1 MGSGC
6 GTSNEVR
13 RKRSKGRTSDAK
25 TASVC
30 APLSTTAAGVE
41 VEHGYEPTDRLLRT
55 LFLAVCRSMNL
66 EAYEDPTRSPAM
78 LFVTAPMATQDAL
91 AARIEVLAPQLDE
104 QLMALTA
111 RFIREHCGLDV
122 PIRPRT

>member
-1 MGSGC
+1 MAPGR
-6 GTSNEVR
+6 GTSNEMK
-13 RKRSKGRTSDAK
+13 RKRSKGRTSGAK
-25 TASVC
+25 AESVC
-30 APLSTTAAGVE
+30 APRSTPSARVE

-55 LFLAVCRSMNL
+55 LLLAVCRSMNL
-66 EAYEDPTRSPAM
+66 EAYEDPTRAPAM

-111 RFIREHCGLDV
+111 RFIREHCSIDV